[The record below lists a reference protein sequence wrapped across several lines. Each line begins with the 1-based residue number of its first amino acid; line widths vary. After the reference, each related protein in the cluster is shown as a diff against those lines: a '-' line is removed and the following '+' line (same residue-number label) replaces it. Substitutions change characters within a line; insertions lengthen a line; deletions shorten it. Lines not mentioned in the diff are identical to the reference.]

1 VGTKKAGTVSFTAPT
16 TVGSATA
23 SIAPSPTVTTD
34 GASGIS
40 FFAGLTDDPFF
51 FDVPA
56 FNRFVG
62 SVLAG
67 APDASQLSRGRD
79 TFAGYNVQMITL
91 SVPASLLTGPAGSV
105 IGVSVTTLRQRNTH
119 RSPKM
124 DPKGAGSF
132 VAIDRMGVPA
142 INTALVPFARKDEY
156 NRATTMDDAA
166 GKFAT
171 DIVATL
177 HALGTDD
184 THVNILA
191 NVAVT
196 HGDML
201 CLDTSIANSGPQGGT
216 NSAAAFPNGRRPA
229 DDVIDTILFLVTNEA
244 LTTGDHVNAN
254 DVPFRDQFPFFAAP
268 HQPLDSGVTDDNTR
282 N

>member
-1 VGTKKAGTVSFTAPT
+1 M
-16 TVGSATA
+16 
-23 SIAPSPTVTTD
+23 
-34 GASGIS
+34 S
-40 FFAGLTDDPFF
+40 FFAGITDDPFF

-67 APDASQLSRGRD
+67 SPDGSLLSRGRD

-91 SVPASLLTGPAGSV
+91 SVPASLLTGSAGNV
-105 IGVSVTTLRQRNTH
+105 VGVSATTLRKRNTV
-119 RSPKM
+119 RSPKK
-124 DPKGAGSF
+124 DPKSGGAY
-132 VAIDRMGVPA
+132 VAIDRMGIPA
-142 INTALVPFARKDEY
+142 VNTALVPFPRKDEY
-156 NRATTMDDAA
+156 NRATTVDDAA

-184 THVNILA
+184 AHVGILA
-191 NVAVT
+191 SVAVS

-201 CLDTSIANSGPQGGT
+201 RLDTSIPNTGANAQ
-216 NSAAAFPNGRRPA
+216 AAFPNGRRPA
-229 DDVIDTILFLVTNEA
+229 DDVIDTLLFLITNET

-254 DVPFRDQFPFFAAP
+254 DVPFRTQFPFFAAP
-268 HQPLDSGVTDDNTR
+268 HQPLDTGVVDDNTR